1 MPAHRPRVL
10 TCAASSLVAD
20 VLPDAAS
27 WSEAV
32 RTSVS
37 VHYETGDPAVPV
49 VCVATPAAVLLPY
62 AVVVPVLPRDVVSLR
77 VTRWWSPPRPTGLAA
92 PEASRWSPWARSVG
106 HDLRP
111 MDLVGRGE
119 GLTPAGDDVLAGAL
133 VAAHA
138 IGDPRLHDWRGATR
152 AALAGRRTTAV
163 SVGMLH
169 AALDGWSSPA
179 LADGLTALCG
189 PDDPGP
195 ALERLLA
202 VGHSSGR
209 HLLDGVV
216 HVLSTH
222 LRGVAA

>member
-1 MPAHRPRVL
+1 
-10 TCAASSLVAD
+10 
-20 VLPDAAS
+20 
-27 WSEAV
+27 
-32 RTSVS
+32 
-37 VHYETGDPAVPV
+37 
-49 VCVATPAAVLLPY
+49 
-62 AVVVPVLPRDVVSLR
+62 
-77 VTRWWSPPRPTGLAA
+77 
-92 PEASRWSPWARSVG
+92 
-106 HDLRP
+106 

-209 HLLDGVV
+209 HLLDGVL
-216 HVLSTH
+216 HVLSTDTTRSRRMKH
-222 LRGVAA
+222 VEVRKGSYVDSVSLMQVSRRVADLDGVTAALVAMATDLNLELADGMGFDVPPGTSRQRDAGGGRRLTDDVLERGRERRSTPP